1 MGGIPAAYSFLRE
14 LTEQNDIYFV
24 IPGGSQSIVVR
35 ENLRL
40 LPKRSDFFHPDL
52 INASDAV
59 IGKAGYSTIAEV
71 YHAGVPFGYV
81 TRSHFR
87 ESEALADYIKGNL
100 NGVALGE
107 DGFQDGDWIRYL
119 PGLLSLPRI
128 QRKEPNGAGH
138 AARFIYALLDG

>member
-1 MGGIPAAYSFLRE
+1 M
-14 LTEQNDIYFV
+14 
-24 IPGGSQSIVVR
+24 VVK

-40 LPKRSDFFHPDL
+40 LPNRSDFFHPDL

-81 TRSHFR
+81 TRSQFR

-100 NGVALGE
+100 NGIALGE

-119 PGLLSLPRI
+119 PDLVSLPRI
-128 QRKEPNGAGH
+128 QRSGLNGAVH
-138 AARFIYALLDG
+138 VARFIGALLNG